1 MTTLVEGSESVLV
14 QLAGRLDL
22 ATGGA
27 LRNHL
32 NKVIPEQHRVCVLDM
47 AHVDFIDSDGIGALV
62 QELKRFRQTPCRLLV
77 CNLRPAAR
85 LIFEITQL
93 DQVFEIFDSY
103 SDLLTSHAHH
113 HELHQITQRLPV
125 NLIAS

>member
-22 ATGGA
+22 VTGGT
-27 LRNHL
+27 LRSHL

-47 AHVDFIDSDGIGALV
+47 TYVDFIDSDGVGALA

-93 DQVFEIFDSY
+93 DQVFEIFDNY
-103 SDLLTSHAHH
+103 TDLLANHAHH
-113 HELHQITQRLPV
+113 HELHKITQGLPIS
-125 NLIAS
+125 LMAS